1 MPCVFLHT
9 SVSAALKCPTPGM
22 QTAGPVLFMSC
33 LVAAVGTGR
42 ARGVVGSHVLSV
54 DHFNSAETVVFTL

>member
-1 MPCVFLHT
+1 MACVFLHT

-22 QTAGPVLFMSC
+22 QTAGPLLFMSC

-42 ARGVVGSHVLSV
+42 ACGVVGSHVLGA
-54 DHFNSAETVVFTL
+54 DYLNSAATLFFIV